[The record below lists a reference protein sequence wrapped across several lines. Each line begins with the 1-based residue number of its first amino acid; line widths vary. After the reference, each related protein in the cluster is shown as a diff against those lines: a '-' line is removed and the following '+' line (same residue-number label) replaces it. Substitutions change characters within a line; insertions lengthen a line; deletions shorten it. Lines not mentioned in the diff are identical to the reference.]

1 MTKCTQMTNDNYL
14 LGNHKKVYLLQKFCW
29 ALTYTQN
36 ILCGK
41 SSSIHMQGCAST
53 IVKLLSACGVL
64 VHSIP
69 TLREHSLSNRKVGL
83 PPPL

>member
-1 MTKCTQMTNDNYL
+1 MIKCIQMTNDNYY
-14 LGNHKKVYLLQKFCW
+14 GIIRRCTYLLQKFCW
-29 ALTYTQN
+29 AITFTQN

-69 TLREHSLSNRKVGL
+69 TLREHSLSNRNVWV